1 MNLPNQ
7 NSKNKA
13 GLLGGIFSSL
23 LIGLPAIPLAASAA
37 PFSAVNP
44 CPSIFYEEPHNNQV
58 LVPQGCPPNAAT
70 LRQQGQM
77 SGGQNGV
84 VVPINPNVRGVNPIQ
99 PPLPAT
105 RQSPFVKRP
114 RRGIATITPTAGRV
128 NVKLQ
133 NNTNASVSYQA
144 IGYTQPR
151 ILSGG
156 QEIVLRNLPTPV
168 TITMIREDAG
178 FIHAMPISTSKN
190 GTLTLSLDETANFS
204 NSDTVLRIQSNGQVF
219 LN

>member
-1 MNLPNQ
+1 MNLPNRS
-7 NSKNKA
+7 SKKKA
-13 GLLGGIFSSL
+13 GLLGSIFSSL

-37 PFSAVNP
+37 PTSAVNP
-44 CPSIFYEEPHNNQV
+44 CPSIFYEEPHNNQI
-58 LVPQGCPPNAAT
+58 LVPQGCPPNAYT
-70 LRQQGQM
+70 LRQQNQI

-84 VVPINPNVRGVNPIQ
+84 VVPINPNVRPNVRGVNPIQ
-99 PPLPAT
+99 PPLPGR
-105 RQSPFVKRP
+105 RQSP
-114 RRGIATITPTAGRV
+114 IATITPTAGGV
-128 NVKLQ
+128 NVRLR
-133 NNTNASVSYQA
+133 NNTNASISYQA
-144 IGYTQPR
+144 VGYTQPR

-204 NSDTVLRIQSNGQVF
+204 NSDTVLRIQRNGQVF

>member
-7 NSKNKA
+7 SNKNKA

-37 PFSAVNP
+37 PSSAVNP

-70 LRQQGQM
+70 LRQQGQV

-84 VVPINPNVRGVNPIQ
+84 VVPINPNVRPGVRGVNPIQ
-99 PPLPAT
+99 PPLPET
-105 RQSPFVKRP
+105 RQSP
-114 RRGIATITPTAGRV
+114 IATITPTAGRV
-128 NVKLQ
+128 NVRLQ
-133 NNTNASVSYQA
+133 NNTNTSISYQA

-151 ILSGG
+151 ILSVR
-156 QEIVLRNLPTPV
+156 EAIVLRNLPTPV
-168 TITMIREDAG
+168 TITMVREDGG
-178 FIHAMPISTSKN
+178 FINAMPTSTSED
-190 GTLTLSLDETANFS
+190 GTLTLSLNETANFA
-204 NSDTVLRIQSNGQVF
+204 NSDTALRIQSNGQVF
-219 LN
+219 VN